1 MPELTAAPQSLFLEG
16 KLLRPGELMDRGDRP
31 DSRPPPCQNPQQGKP
46 LEMTAQ
52 QNFPAKQNSTWKTNN
67 PSHLKAIINL
77 QSILSGVGLPPGHTY
92 ISSPSLCPC
101 GLLLQR
107 TSQQHRELHFQG
119 SKTEVQAQ
127 NSITCN
133 ININHSIYT
142 MTAGQHKSIVLFK
155 ACLIRWLLPCPVSCK
170 RLWPLHE
177 ENKSTSQQQE

>member
-1 MPELTAAPQSLFLEG
+1 MPKSPAREAFRDDCIA
-16 KLLRPGELMDRGDRP
+16 KLP
-31 DSRPPPCQNPQQGKP
+31 SK
-46 LEMTAQ
+46 
-52 QNFPAKQNSTWKTNN
+52 AKLN
-67 PSHLKAIINL
+67 LKNK
-77 QSILSGVGLPPGHTY
+77 QSIPPEGNNQLSVHFIWSWALPRHTY

-107 TSQQHRELHFQG
+107 TSQQHRELRFQG
-119 SKTEVQAQ
+119 NKMKVQAQ

-155 ACLIRWLLPCPVSCK
+155 ACLIMWLLPCLVSCK
-170 RLWPLHE
+170 RLWPFHE